1 MIFIRQMG
9 SFKPT
14 THMKKY
20 YTNVIARKWVIMTN
34 EQWAK
39 KDGRI
44 GNIVAILSCCD
55 SNRVVMVRH
64 DPPDTKQNLWGILI
78 SWSSETSHAVP
89 KGATG
94 NLCWLWE
101 MDFEYT
107 TKACTCCKHCIY
119 YTHGHGAQITKSWQH
134 KDKRPKVESRLSW
147 WQWSATVVWL
157 SLSQGVG
164 LIKSWK
170 IHDILKVNCNQ
181 AAMVKNTCRGVSW
194 LNTKTIQNLGSEMG
208 MTTRLYPPRSLV
220 NPLPQIWF
228 IPPKW
233 RNPPG

>member
-1 MIFIRQMG
+1 
-9 SFKPT
+9 
-14 THMKKY
+14 
-20 YTNVIARKWVIMTN
+20 MTN

-119 YTHGHGAQITKSWQH
+119 YTQGHGAQITKSWQH

-147 WQWSATVVWL
+147 WQWSATVVWF
-157 SLSQGVG
+157 SLSQVG

-194 LNTKTIQNLGSEMG
+194 LNTKTSQNLGSEMG
-208 MTTRLYPPRSLV
+208 MTTQLYPSSSHQKPGESKAP
-220 NPLPQIWF
+220 NMIHT
-228 IPPKW
+228 PPKW
-233 RNPPG
+233 RNPPD